1 MYTQTFSLSHALDSS
16 HPLILFK
23 EVIIFANPIIIA
35 MLNSTE
41 NPFILMKVQGY
52 PCQKV
57 CGAQLTE
64 VEITTGADIPLE
76 EGVNSAIEGT
86 IKPDGTTSN
95 QRVQMRYCY
104 YQRKDY
110 GLYSAKYTGTSL
122 LSPFFPLR

>member
-1 MYTQTFSLSHALDSS
+1 
-16 HPLILFK
+16 
-23 EVIIFANPIIIA
+23 

-41 NPFILMKVQGY
+41 NPFILVKVQGY

-64 VEITTGADIPLE
+64 VETTTGAGIPIE

-95 QRVQMRYCY
+95 QRVQLSYCY
-104 YQRKDY
+104 YRKKDY
-110 GLYSAKYTGTSL
+110 GLYSGHWNLFTF
-122 LSPFFPLR
+122 PFFPLKVTPT

>member
-1 MYTQTFSLSHALDSS
+1 
-16 HPLILFK
+16 
-23 EVIIFANPIIIA
+23 

-41 NPFILMKVQGY
+41 NPFMLVKVQGY

-57 CGAQLTE
+57 CGAQLRE
-64 VEITTGADIPLE
+64 VEITTGAGIPFE

-95 QRVQMRYCY
+95 QRVQLSYCY
-104 YQRKDY
+104 YQKKDY

-122 LSPFFPLR
+122 LSPFFPLRWHQPNYEPILVFF